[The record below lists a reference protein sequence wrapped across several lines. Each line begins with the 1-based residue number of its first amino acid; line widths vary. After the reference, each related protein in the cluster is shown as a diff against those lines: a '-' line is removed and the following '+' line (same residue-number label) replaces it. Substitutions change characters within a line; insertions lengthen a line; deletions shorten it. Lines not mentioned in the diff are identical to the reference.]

1 MLAAK
6 ELLTRSKKFKQTEMR
21 SHQSNFEFLPE
32 NFSLDEFLSLN
43 NPSSSIIRQ
52 KGEAMHPRIHN
63 GDLMVVN
70 RSLKANPGDI
80 VVALVHGQFCVRR
93 FIPHENQGEVYVE
106 LMADQ
111 EKYRTY
117 HLGPGIPFEIW
128 GVVTHVLG
136 KLP

>member
-1 MLAAK
+1 MRAPL
-6 ELLTRSKKFKQTEMR
+6 ELLPLTRKLKQPETLFKQA
-21 SHQSNFEFLPE
+21 HFEFLPE
-32 NFSLDEFLSLN
+32 NFSLDEFLSLGS
-43 NPSSSIIRQ
+43 PSSALIRQ

-63 GDLMVVN
+63 GDLMMVN

-80 VVALVHGQFCVRR
+80 IVAIVHGQFCVRR

>member
-1 MLAAK
+1 MRAPL
-6 ELLTRSKKFKQTEMR
+6 ELLPRSRKLKQPETLSQH
-21 SHQSNFEFLPE
+21 SHFEFLPE
-32 NFSLDEFLSLN
+32 NLSLDEFLSLDS
-43 NPSSSIIRQ
+43 PSSSLIRQ

-70 RSLKANPGDI
+70 RALKANPGDI
-80 VVALVHGQFCVRR
+80 IVANVHGQFCVRR